1 MNRSLLPPHFAV
13 IVLAAALRFY
23 RLGAQSLWADE
34 GNSAAMATRSLL
46 RIAQDAAA
54 DIHPPLYYWLLRL
67 WTAVFGLSE
76 SALRSLSAL
85 LGVALV
91 YVIYLIGRRLH
102 SERLGIAAAF
112 LAAIN
117 PFQLYYAQEAR
128 MYMLLGLWSGLLTY
142 AFMRYVLNE
151 GAGHLRPARG
161 PAALLVITLIGGA
174 YTHYTFAAVVAAINL
189 LYFLWLWD
197 SRRRGQ
203 VGERLGWWIGW
214 HLLAALAFLPWLP
227 IAQRQLTIWPPPAA
241 AGFGEALGAALAT
254 LSLGPVGYR
263 QPTWGWNL
271 LYIVGLLLG
280 LWAHRRATSGRREH
294 WLGWSIPFLT
304 MAAPIALL
312 IRGGLANEAYLK
324 FLIAGS
330 PGFCLLLAR
339 GILNVG
345 EAVGQIGTAPSPR
358 ARPRAPA
365 RAAVSTAAT
374 PTWLQ
379 PAWYALTAALVGIS
393 AATTLQAYYFDP
405 RYARDDYRSLAQYI
419 EAAEHP
425 GDHIVL
431 AAPGQQEVFAYY
443 YRGALSIHPLPRQR
457 PVDADD
463 LRAQIAQITAAPG
476 RIYAILWALEQ
487 ADPQGILES
496 ELARRAYKASEVWQ
510 GHLRFA
516 IYAVP
521 DAALPPPSS
530 ETSTAWTFGA
540 PPVVTLSRVD
550 LGAATVTAGD
560 ILPLRLT
567 WQAEQTLT
575 DPYKVTLQLLDPQD
589 QVIAQRDVELGGSRQ
604 PNDLGTAGQ
613 EAADS
618 LGVLVRPGTPPGRYR
633 LIVAV
638 YRPQDG
644 SRLPTTVDGQ
654 MQDHVVLGEITVER
668 PSEPPAP
675 ITLGM
680 QHPLATDFGPLELLG
695 FDAYPR
701 GFSHA
706 PQTPVAP
713 GGVLQVALYWRARSA
728 PTSRLLTR
736 LELGEGSVVSE
747 GDAASAAYP
756 TTAWAAGEIV
766 RGDHALWLPAD
777 LPPGRYPLSVSLLDG
792 NVRLGQRLRLTT
804 IVVER

>member
-1 MNRSLLPPHFAV
+1 MNRSVLPPHFSV

-23 RLGAQSLWADE
+23 RLAAQSLWADE
-34 GNSAAMATRSLL
+34 GNSAALATRSLL

-67 WTAVFGLSE
+67 WTALFGLSE
-76 SALRSLSAL
+76 GALRSLSAIC
-85 LGVALV
+85 GVALV

-102 SERLGIAAAF
+102 SERLGIVAAF
-112 LAAIN
+112 LAAVN
-117 PFQLYYAQEAR
+117 PFQIYYAQEAR
-128 MYMLLGLWSGLLTY
+128 MYMLLGLWSGLLLY
-142 AFMRYVLNE
+142 AFTRYVLNE

-161 PAALLVITLIGGA
+161 PAALLVVALIGGA
-174 YTHYTFAAVVAAINL
+174 YTHYTFVAVVAAVNI
-189 LYFLWLWD
+189 LYLLWLWD

-203 VGERLGWWIGW
+203 VGMRLGWWIGW

-227 IAQRQLTIWPPPAA
+227 IAQRQLTIWPRPAA

-280 LWAHRRATSGRREH
+280 LWTQRRAASGRREH

-312 IRGGLANEAYLK
+312 IQRGLATEAYLK

-345 EAVGQIGTAPSPR
+345 EALGQSRTAPSPR
-358 ARPRAPA
+358 ARGRAPA
-365 RAAVSTAAT
+365 RGTQT
-374 PTWLQ
+374 PAWLQ
-379 PAWYALTAALVGIS
+379 PGWYALAATLVGIS

-405 RYARDDYRSLAQYI
+405 RYARDDYRALARYI
-419 EAAEHP
+419 EAAEQP

-443 YRGALSIHPLPRQR
+443 YRGSLPIHPLPRQR
-457 PVDADD
+457 PVDAAD

-487 ADPQGILES
+487 ADPEGILES

-510 GHLRFA
+510 GNLRFA
-516 IYAVP
+516 IYTVP
-521 DAALPPPSS
+521 DEALPPTSH
-530 ETSTAWTFGA
+530 ETLTAWTFGA

-567 WQAEQTLT
+567 WQAEQTLI
-575 DPYKVTLQLLDPQD
+575 DPYKVTLQLLDARD
-589 QVIAQRDVELGGSRQ
+589 QVIAQRDIELGGSRQ
-604 PNDLGTAGQ
+604 PNDPWTAGQ

-644 SRLPTTVDGQ
+644 SRLPTTVDGRA
-654 MQDHVVLGEITVER
+654 QDHIELGEITVTR
-668 PSEPPAP
+668 PAEPPAP

-680 QHPLATDFGPLELLG
+680 QHPLAADFGPLELLG

-706 PQTPVAP
+706 PETPLAP
-713 GGVLQVALYWRARSA
+713 GGVLQVALYWRARSV
-728 PTSRLLTR
+728 PTSRLLAR
-736 LELGEGSVVSE
+736 LELGEGIVVAE
-747 GDAASAAYP
+747 GDAASADYP
-756 TTAWAAGEIV
+756 TTAWAAGEVV

-777 LPPGRYPLSVSLLDG
+777 LPPGRYPLSVSLLEG
-792 NVRLGQRLRLTT
+792 GARLGKPLRLTT
-804 IVVER
+804 IVVERAGQ